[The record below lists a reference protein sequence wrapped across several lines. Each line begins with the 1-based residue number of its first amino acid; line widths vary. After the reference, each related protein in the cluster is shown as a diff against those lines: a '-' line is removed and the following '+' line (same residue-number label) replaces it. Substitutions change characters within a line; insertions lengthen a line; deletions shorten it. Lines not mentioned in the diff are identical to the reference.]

1 MTTTY
6 LFDLDGTIV
15 DAKIYATICPTVLQL
30 IETKTGLK
38 GEVLEKKA
46 LQLGLHKKE
55 RWDSG
60 DLCNG
65 LGLLEEY
72 YSILEKEVEKSSG
85 LRPEIKDLFQQGKKI
100 GIVSNS
106 MRRTI
111 ELYVKRFKLH
121 VDFIFSSEDAGCR
134 KDKVEFWKR
143 LIAKEKSIPKEC
155 LVIGDDPMEDGEVP
169 RKLEFRT
176 RLVENL

>member
-1 MTTTY
+1 MITTY
-6 LFDLDGTIV
+6 LLDLDGTII
-15 DAKIYATICPTVLQL
+15 DTKIYATIYPTVLQL
-30 IETKTGLK
+30 IEKKAGLK
-38 GEVLEKKA
+38 GAALDKKA
-46 LQLGLHKKE
+46 KQLGLHQKE

-72 YSILEKEVEKSSG
+72 YAILEKEVRKNSV
-85 LRPEIKDLFQQGKKI
+85 LRPEIKELFHHEKRT

-111 ELYVKRFKLH
+111 ELYVKRFQLQ
-121 VDFIFSSEDAGCR
+121 VDFIFSFEDAGCR
-134 KDKVEFWKR
+134 KDHLEFWKK
-143 LIAKEKSIPKEC
+143 LIAKEKLIPKEC
-155 LVIGDDPMEDGEVP
+155 LVIGDDMIEDGEVP
-169 RKLEFRT
+169 RKLGFRT